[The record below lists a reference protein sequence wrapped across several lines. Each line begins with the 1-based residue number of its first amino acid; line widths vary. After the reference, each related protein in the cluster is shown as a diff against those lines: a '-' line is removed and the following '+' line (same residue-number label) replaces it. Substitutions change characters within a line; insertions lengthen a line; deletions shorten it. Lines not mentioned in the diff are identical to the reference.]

1 MCAVRVRD
9 LLLKRASRPRPGR
22 WNAWK
27 SGAEPAA
34 CPSVLYVIPPS
45 GLPSREPEEGERAR
59 PARSRSRT
67 GRAHWRHADK
77 RWGGARERAR
87 GRRGG
92 QCNDALMRSRRL
104 SGDPPGKPMRSERC
118 LKSRGLRK
126 GKREWMTATSEVR
139 HFPLNPLS
147 SLSAP
152 TQHYARRQRFS
163 YLLPPK
169 PSPSAQAFLRPCFL
183 VVLNILRDGG
193 HDHKA
198 AIFVSK
204 QRQFPSARP
213 PTVAK

>member
-34 CPSVLYVIPPS
+34 CPSALYVIPR
-45 GLPSREPEEGERAR
+45 LPALPRAR
-59 PARSRSRT
+59 
-67 GRAHWRHADK
+67 GRRASETSSQQEQSALETCRQSL
-77 RWGGARERAR
+77 GCGARERAR

-104 SGDPPGKPMRSERC
+104 SGDLLGKPIRTERC
-118 LKSRGLRK
+118 LKSRVLRK

-169 PSPSAQAFLRPCFL
+169 PSPPAQAILRPCFL
-183 VVLNILRDGG
+183 VVLNVVRDGG
-193 HDHKA
+193 HDRKA

-204 QRQFPSARP
+204 QR
-213 PTVAK
+213 

>member
-1 MCAVRVRD
+1 MSFGAVRH
-9 LLLKRASRPRPGR
+9 S
-22 WNAWK
+22 
-27 SGAEPAA
+27 
-34 CPSVLYVIPPS
+34 PSA
-45 GLPSREPEEGERAR
+45 LPSREPEEGERAR
-59 PARSRSRT
+59 RARSRS
-67 GRAHWRHADK
+67 RAHWRHADN
-77 RWGGARERAR
+77 RWDVGHGSRAR

-104 SGDPPGKPMRSERC
+104 SGDLHGKPIRTERC
-118 LKSRGLRK
+118 LKSRVLRK

-169 PSPSAQAFLRPCFL
+169 PSPPAQAILRPCFL
-183 VVLNILRDGG
+183 VVLNVVRDGG
-193 HDHKA
+193 HDRKA

-204 QRQFPSARP
+204 QR
-213 PTVAK
+213 